1 MDNNSSFTENNLVSD
16 PTNGNLKLSPD
27 ESPSQVDATKFLLP
41 RSAWS
46 SQVAYLRV
54 LFRAKKAL
62 DRIEQE
68 TKYEYSVL
76 EHPVHQPLKW
86 INK

>member
-1 MDNNSSFTENNLVSD
+1 MDNNSSFPDNNLVSD
-16 PTNGNLKLSPD
+16 TTNGNLKLSPD
-27 ESPSQVDATKFLLP
+27 ESQSQVNAANFLLP

-62 DRIEQE
+62 DRIEKE
-68 TKYEYSVL
+68 AKYEYSN
-76 EHPVHQPLKW
+76 PK
-86 INK
+86 

>member
-1 MDNNSSFTENNLVSD
+1 MSTNSPSPENTLVSD
-16 PTNGNLKLSPD
+16 NTTDDSQT
-27 ESPSQVDATKFLLP
+27 QVDSLPTLLP
-41 RSAWS
+41 RSAWN

-68 TKYEYSVL
+68 ADVL
-76 EHPVHQPLKW
+76 RS
-86 INK
+86 